1 MPTSPPMRRPD
12 QSRSARRRGGFSLIE
27 ILVVLVM
34 LGLASAILMP
44 STTRMLDQATAHA
57 VFFEFQRDVSNL
69 RREANRTGIALSI
82 VDPAAVPDEAAGQRV
97 ITLRA
102 PWRYT
107 LAPTLDI
114 AEGGV
119 CGATTVNLL
128 NGEVLVMTLR
138 TRDGDCVFSRLQA

>member
-1 MPTSPPMRRPD
+1 MRPADRKA
-12 QSRSARRRGGFSLIE
+12 RSGRRSGFSLLE

-34 LGLASAILMP
+34 LGMASAILMP

-69 RREANRTGIALSI
+69 RREANRTGVALSV
-82 VDPAAVPDEAAGQRV
+82 VDPAVVPDEEAGQRV

-107 LAPTLDI
+107 LAPTLEI

-128 NGEVLVMTLR
+128 NGDVLVMTLR